1 METDLIKTGFFK
13 REERIKNPVAFKNL
27 FKNGKK
33 TSVYGAK
40 LFFLENNLEINRV
53 GFSLP
58 RGYGNAVQRNLSKR
72 YSREVYRLLKTH
84 LNTGYDF
91 ILLVYPGNDSFSTR
105 CVQFRT
111 LFEKAGLIKEW
122 KIFL

>member
-1 METDLIKTGFFK
+1 MEKDFKTGFFK
-13 REERIKNPVAFKNL
+13 REERIKNPVEFKSL

-33 TSVYGAK
+33 ASISGAK
-40 LFFLENNLEINRV
+40 IFILENALEINRV

-72 YSREVYRLLKTH
+72 YSREVYRLLKAH
-84 LNTGYDF
+84 LNTGYD
-91 ILLVYPGNDSFSTR
+91 ILLLVYPGNDSFSTR

-111 LFEKAGLIKEW
+111 LFIKVGLLKE
-122 KIFL
+122 